1 MRSRILTLL
10 ALTCVITIAVATVAP
25 AGAGRE
31 STIPS
36 CEELLTK
43 KEAGLVMREPI
54 AEILTR
60 TVTGSSTRA
69 CGYFGGR
76 PGATKLGHGLY
87 VSYGPYLDNR
97 KMAPDFAK
105 KYVCPI
111 SKAACKKFL
120 EAAKLK
126 PDRRSFAAL
135 ELALR
140 QIGIT
145 KLQPRGL
152 DNPAFLWVPSRSLA
166 PLDEEAFVV
175 VYISKSAH
183 LLQVGCSDTE
193 HKTADV
199 ACAIRGAIWVETS
212 VT

>member
-1 MRSRILTLL
+1 MRSRMLTLL

-25 AGAGRE
+25 ADAGRE
-31 STIPS
+31 AAIPS

-43 KEAGLVMREPI
+43 KEAGLVMLEPV
-54 AEILTR
+54 AAILTR
-60 TVTGSSTRA
+60 AVVGSSTRT
-69 CGYFGGR
+69 CGYFGGA
-76 PGATKLGHGLY
+76 PGAKKIGHGLY

-97 KMAPDFAK
+97 KMAPEFAK
-105 KYVCPI
+105 KYLCPI

-120 EAAKLK
+120 EAAKLQ

-140 QIGIT
+140 QVGNT

-152 DNPAFLWVPSRSLA
+152 DNPAFLWIPSRSLA

-175 VYISKSAH
+175 VYISKSAR

-193 HKTADV
+193 HTKADA